1 MFSCPVII
9 VEALENVTNFVSI
22 LKRYVSFDIFEFNIV
37 PLYFFFFFICTR
49 YMISFIS
56 SFSKMKMKAKIYQ
69 APKTSVSD
77 IVMNDYLLD
86 GLSKYYG
93 T

>member
-37 PLYFFFFFICTR
+37 PLYFFFFL
-49 YMISFIS
+49 Y
-56 SFSKMKMKAKIYQ
+56 
-69 APKTSVSD
+69 VHD
-77 IVMNDYLLD
+77 L
-86 GLSKYYG
+86 
-93 T
+93 